1 MPKLLLAAAL
11 AVATLAPSA
20 ARAQFF
26 LGARAGLV
34 FPGGEVEKGDDLRD
48 YSSAVLPVQV
58 DLGLHLLQTLAVG
71 AYAGVGYSVLA
82 SDYKD
87 SCDALNTDC
96 SGLNLRLGAQATLHA
111 PFGLTKLWAGAFL
124 GWEEQRYKSTAGGLT
139 SESKLRGYE
148 VGVQAGLDFRTLTPF
163 KFGPYAS
170 ASVGR
175 FTTAATRGAE
185 VPVDVADQADHRY
198 FTLGIRGVFG
208 L

>member
-1 MPKLLLAAAL
+1 MPKLLLAAVL

-34 FPGGEVEKGDDLRD
+34 FPGGEIEKGNELRD
-48 YSSAVLPVQV
+48 FSSAVLPVQV
-58 DLGLHLLQTLAVG
+58 DLGFHILQTLAIG

-82 SDYKD
+82 SDLKD
-87 SCDALNTDC
+87 SCDALNADC
-96 SGLNLRLGAQATLHA
+96 SGRNLRLGAQATLHA
-111 PFGLTKLWAGAFL
+111 PFGLTKLWAGGFL
-124 GWEEQRYKSTAGGLT
+124 GWEEQRFERKVGGLT

-148 VGVQAGLDFRTLTPF
+148 VGLQAGLDFRTLTPF

-175 FTTAATRGAE
+175 YTASATSGTL
-185 VPVDVADQADHRY
+185 VPVSVEDQANHTY